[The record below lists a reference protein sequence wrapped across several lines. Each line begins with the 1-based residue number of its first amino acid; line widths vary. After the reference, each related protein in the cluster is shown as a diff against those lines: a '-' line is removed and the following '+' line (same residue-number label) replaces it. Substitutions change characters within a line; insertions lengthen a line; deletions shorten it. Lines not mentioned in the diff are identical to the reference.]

1 MNGIKTIQEGQLNR
15 QDFDGT
21 NSNQNN
27 ETNLFF
33 GNNNITVTPRQIRT
47 FIFDLVE
54 IRTSNET
61 DSNNNNNNNL

>member
-21 NSNQNN
+21 NSNQNS

-33 GNNNITVTPRQIRT
+33 DNNNLTVTPRQIRT

>member
-1 MNGIKTIQEGQLNR
+1 MNGIKTIQESYVDR

-21 NSNQNN
+21 NSNKNN

-33 GNNNITVTPRQIRT
+33 GNNNLNLIPRQIRT

-61 DSNNNNNNNL
+61 NGK